1 MNLKLCLVGDA
12 RQKRSFSDSNYI
24 KFQKMQTK
32 LTESRS
38 VVACGQ
44 DRGIAKVGRKR
55 FQRDLTE
62 MWRVIDN
69 VHYLDYGD
77 SSMEVVVVQLLSCL
91 TLMTPW
97 TVAGQAPLSMRS
109 SKQAYWSGQPFPS
122 PLQLYTCIKTHIC
135 FCLYVDYISMKLL
148 KM

>member
-1 MNLKLCLVGDA
+1 
-12 RQKRSFSDSNYI
+12 
-24 KFQKMQTK
+24 MQTK

-44 DRGIAKVGRKR
+44 DRGIAKVRRKR

-77 SSMEVVVVQLLSCL
+77 SSMEVVVV
-91 TLMTPW
+91 
-97 TVAGQAPLSMRS
+97 
-109 SKQAYWSGQPFPS
+109 
-122 PLQLYTCIKTHIC
+122 
-135 FCLYVDYISMKLL
+135 
-148 KM
+148 